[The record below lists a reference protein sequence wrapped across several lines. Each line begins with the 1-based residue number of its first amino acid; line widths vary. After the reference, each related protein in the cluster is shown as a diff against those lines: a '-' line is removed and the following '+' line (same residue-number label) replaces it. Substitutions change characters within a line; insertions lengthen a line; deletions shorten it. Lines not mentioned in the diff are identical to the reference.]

1 MYLTGV
7 PSADATVLVTFD
19 LPGASEPTSVH
30 HQLFIPPADPDVT
43 MWSVAPPTLE
53 EAKATYDSDA
63 YESTSDLSEA
73 IRQCGSSSSNADLV
87 LHTLSLTMEN
97 PALPA
102 AVQELIEAKTS
113 GQQHSTEHLLTALH
127 LARLTKDEHEI
138 SLIREANRISSNAHE
153 VLMKELGKHA
163 KRRGSHAEQNGAD
176 ESAAERTGKEGL
188 GEWEVEGEQD
198 AEALFVAACKRM
210 G

>member
-19 LPGASEPTSVH
+19 LSEASEPTSVH
-30 HQLFIPPADPDVT
+30 HRLFIPPADPDVT
-43 MWSVAPPTLE
+43 MWSVAPPTLD
-53 EAKATYDSDA
+53 EAKSTYDSDA
-63 YESTSDLSEA
+63 YESTSAVSATL
-73 IRQCGSSSSNADLV
+73 QQFSSSSSSTGSV

-102 AVQELIEAKTS
+102 AAQELIGSKTS
-113 GQQHSTEHLLTALH
+113 GFQHSTEYLLTALH

-163 KRRGSHAEQNGAD
+163 KRRGAQGTQNGANG
-176 ESAAERTGKEGL
+176 STAERTGKEGL

-198 AEALFVAACKRM
+198 AEALFVATCKRM